1 MRSLRLLEVAAQA
14 ESLRLRRKAEG
25 MGRRAVLFAAAAL
38 LGLVALGLLHAAA
51 WIALAEHQG
60 PLLTALILALGD
72 GALMGVLL
80 WLGRNRA
87 DPVAAEALRL
97 RRYAMTEMGLLSPLD
112 EAGRLLTWRFAARE
126 IGGLVAELAVRA
138 IARR

>member
-25 MGRRAVLFAAAAL
+25 MGRKAVLFAAAAL
-38 LGLVALGLLHAAA
+38 FGLVTLGLLHAAA
-51 WIALAEHQG
+51 WIALSDRQG
-60 PLLTALILALGD
+60 PLLTALILALCD

-80 WLGRNRA
+80 WLGRSRA

-97 RRYAMTEMGLLSPLD
+97 RRYALTEMGLISPVD
-112 EAGRLLTWRFAARE
+112 HASRVLTWRFAARE
-126 IGGLVAELAVRA
+126 IGGFIAEQVVRG